1 MQLELHSQI
10 IRHQTRKIYSLNFK
24 TTHLHT
30 HTRTHT
36 HERAHTLRLSLSLS
50 HMIDIFTFVAFF
62 AIKAFCTTIKAC
74 SIEYTTVFITA
85 VLTAG
90 DLAVLSI
97 RLVTSCEFK
106 QHYTIIFSTDPI
118 MLHTCNKQFS
128 PIFNEI
134 TYRLFNKVSESGQIL
149 DVANTS
155 SKYFIKVQ
163 EN

>member
-36 HERAHTLRLSLSLS
+36 HERALTLRLSLSLS

-106 QHYTIIFSTDPI
+106 
-118 MLHTCNKQFS
+118 
-128 PIFNEI
+128 
-134 TYRLFNKVSESGQIL
+134 
-149 DVANTS
+149 
-155 SKYFIKVQ
+155 
-163 EN
+163 